1 MGQFFQ
7 FVARSMPD
15 QLDQINDAASAGML
29 TPYTALVIFALGL
42 FLSSFLFNTIVMLK
56 PFVGDPVPLG
66 DYFTKGNVRL
76 HTVGILGG
84 MIWGVGMSFAIIA
97 GDTAGYA
104 ISYGLGQGATMVAA
118 FWGVFIWREFREAPQ
133 GTNRLLALMFVLF
146 IIGLSLIVYAN
157 VA

>member
-1 MGQFFQ
+1 
-7 FVARSMPD
+7 
-15 QLDQINDAASAGML
+15 
-29 TPYTALVIFALGL
+29 
-42 FLSSFLFNTIVMLK
+42 
-56 PFVGDPVPLG
+56 
-66 DYFTKGNVRL
+66 
-76 HTVGILGG
+76 

-146 IIGLSLIVYAN
+146 FIGLSLIVYAN